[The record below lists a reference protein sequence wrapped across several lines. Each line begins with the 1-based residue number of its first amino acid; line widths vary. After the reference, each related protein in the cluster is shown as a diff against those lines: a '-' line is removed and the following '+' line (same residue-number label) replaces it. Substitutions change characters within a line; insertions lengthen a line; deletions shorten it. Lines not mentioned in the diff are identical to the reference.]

1 MKSSWGKIDGLMDI
15 ANYLS
20 SKLHLNLTYVTA
32 VLRLLSEGST
42 IPFIA
47 RYKKEET
54 GNMSDITLREL
65 EEEKAKFEKLEER
78 KKTVLASIEE
88 QGKLTPELKEQIVA
102 CEVLSTLEA
111 LYRPYKPKRK
121 TRGSMAK
128 DKGLEPLAD
137 FILAQKGNEAF
148 LAKEADKYLN
158 EAKGVK
164 TIEEALQGAK
174 DILAERYSD
183 NPDFFLFA
191 KSYVLKSGR
200 IESKQ
205 TKEDTEG
212 KYLNYNHF
220 ATPLSR
226 IKPYQTL
233 ALSRGKKEKKLTW
246 GFDYDNLTIENHM
259 AREILVRNS
268 PFEALIRETIADSY
282 KRLLGPSVENEIE
295 NDLFE
300 KAEDSSLKLFS
311 TNLKQLLLESPLKG
325 KRILGFD
332 PGYRNGCKLALID
345 ETGAVL
351 SSCIIYPT
359 VGKEKDAEAKL
370 LSLYRQFAF
379 DAIALGNGTAGRES
393 EAFLRRFLASNHLD
407 KVTITIVNEAGAS
420 VYSASPLAIKE
431 FPNMDIEERSAV
443 SLARRLLD
451 PMAELVKIPPES
463 IGVGQY
469 QHDMD
474 QARLKQTLSDTT
486 IDAVNEVGVWVNT
499 ASASLLQYVSGL
511 SSKVATSIVDYR
523 EEHGS
528 FSCRQDLLKVK
539 GLGAKAFE
547 SAAGFLRIE
556 NDNPLERT
564 AVHPKDYKATG
575 VLLSKLGLSLK
586 DVGTPKAT
594 EILKETKNYDALAQE
609 IGIGSYTL
617 KDIIDELQKPGRDPR
632 EKVVTAQLDNNVR
645 DIKDLKVGM
654 TLSGTVRNLSDFGAF
669 VDIGVHQDGLVHISE
684 IASRFIRHPSEAL
697 SMGQI
702 VKVKVIALD
711 LPRKRISLSI
721 KQVEQN
727 EGGRE

>member
-1 MKSSWGKIDGLMDI
+1 MDI

-20 SKLHLNLTYVTA
+20 SKLHLNLTHVNA

-78 KKTVLASIEE
+78 KKTVLASVEE
-88 QGKLTPELKEQIVA
+88 QGKLTPELKEQIIS

-128 DKGLEPLAD
+128 EKGLEPLAD
-137 FILAQKGNEAF
+137 FILAQKGNEEF
-148 LAKEADKYLN
+148 LTKEANKYRN
-158 EAKGVK
+158 ESKGVK
-164 TIEEALQGAK
+164 TPEEALQGAK
-174 DILAERYSD
+174 DILAERWSD

-200 IESKQ
+200 VESKQ

-212 KYLNYNHF
+212 KYLNYNNF

-246 GFDYDNLTIENHM
+246 GFDYDCVTIENHM

-268 PFEALIRETIADSY
+268 PFETLIRETIADSY

-300 KAEDSSLKLFS
+300 KAEDSSLRLFS

-345 ETGAVL
+345 ETGAVV

-359 VGKEKDAEAKL
+359 VGREKEAETKL
-370 LSLYRQFAF
+370 LSLYRQFVF

-393 EAFLRRFLASNHLD
+393 EAFLRRFLTNNHLD

-474 QARLKQTLSDTT
+474 QGRLKQTLSDTT

-511 SSKVATSIVDYR
+511 SSKVASSIVDYR
-523 EEHGS
+523 EEHGP

-564 AVHPKDYKATG
+564 AVHPKDYEATG

-586 DVGTPKAT
+586 EVGTSKAT
-594 EILKETKNYDALAQE
+594 EILKQTKNFDALAQE

-632 EKVVTAQLDNNVR
+632 EKVVTAQLDNHVR

-684 IASRFIRHPSEAL
+684 IANRFIRHPSEAL
-697 SMGQI
+697 TMGQI

-727 EGGRE
+727 EGGRV